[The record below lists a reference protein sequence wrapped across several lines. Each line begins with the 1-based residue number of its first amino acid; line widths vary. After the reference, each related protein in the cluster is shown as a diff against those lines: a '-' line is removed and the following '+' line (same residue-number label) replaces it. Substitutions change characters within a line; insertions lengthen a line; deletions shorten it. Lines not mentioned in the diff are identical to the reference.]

1 MGHKKTT
8 MKNTILIVALVIAA
22 INGACTSSEERSE
35 KTAAAFRELN
45 SRIELQ
51 NDEQQLA
58 NDRIKADTAESGG
71 CVSGPEE
78 IPYSAAVESTK
89 HQTARQNKEKAQ
101 QRCNKILA
109 TKALH
114 TRCLSLAATTDQSDD
129 DQSSRLACVRD
140 ENNAM
145 SAGDARLAELNAAV
159 RRLNAVTKSEMN

>member
-1 MGHKKTT
+1 
-8 MKNTILIVALVIAA
+8 MKNTILILALVIAA

-45 SRIELQ
+45 SKIQLQ

-71 CVSGPEE
+71 CVSDPEE
-78 IPYSAAVESTK
+78 TPYSATVESTK
-89 HQTARQNKEKAQ
+89 YQIARQNKEKAQ

-109 TKALH
+109 TMKALH
-114 TRCLSLAATTDQSDD
+114 TRCLNVAATTDQSDD

-159 RRLNAVTKSEMN
+159 RRLNAVTKSETN